1 MVQIHPPLPITMIK
15 RDIEAFLTPIIEET
29 GCELWGIEFGSAK
42 GKGRLL
48 RIYIDAIHG
57 VDINDCTKVSR
68 EIDYYFQH
76 ESIFSEFAFFE
87 VSSPGL
93 DRKLFNQ
100 KQYKKFVG
108 DVVSLSLFSKV
119 NNLRKLKGTLLEVLD
134 SEISVKT
141 EGETLLLELSNIE
154 VCKLDLD
161 DQIEKKRMNKQILDV
176 VASVSIE
183 KGVDKTII
191 FQALEEAIASATKKL
206 VDDEAN
212 IDVVIDTTTGEY
224 KTYRKWDIVKEIDE
238 SEVFQVLESDLDGYE
253 VDEAT
258 ASKEIEN
265 IDFGRISAQAAKQ
278 VIIQKV
284 REAERSKITKKY
296 ENLVGEVIS
305 GQVKRI
311 NRDFLLLEIEEDLNA
326 QIPRDQIIP
335 GEIFKL
341 NDRVRAVIKEIV
353 STPRGPQIILSRT
366 DERLVVQL
374 FTQEVPEISEG
385 TIEIKAIAR
394 DPGYRS
400 KIAVKTYD
408 GRIDPVGACVG
419 MRGSRVQAVSNE
431 IGNER
436 IDIFIHSDNPAEFVV
451 NCLAPVK
458 IYSILVDE
466 RTSTLIL
473 EVEEENQAQIIG
485 KNGQNLRL
493 MTHMIGWSFQVL
505 NKEQFKEYQDSSLIE
520 KYDGLAKRL
529 DLSDKEKEGIVSK
542 ELDSLEK
549 IVDLD
554 SKILAEIFGNEKRT
568 TELLDK
574 ANELLLQDA
583 FNADFNDPTME
594 EDLVNLNGIT
604 NEVLSA
610 LSSNNIKKLEDL
622 AEMSVGELQDISE
635 TISEKEASAL
645 IMEARKPWFE

>member
-1 MVQIHPPLPITMIK
+1 
-15 RDIEAFLTPIIEET
+15 
-29 GCELWGIEFGSAK
+29 
-42 GKGRLL
+42 
-48 RIYIDAIHG
+48 
-57 VDINDCTKVSR
+57 
-68 EIDYYFQH
+68 
-76 ESIFSEFAFFE
+76 
-87 VSSPGL
+87 
-93 DRKLFNQ
+93 
-100 KQYKKFVG
+100 
-108 DVVSLSLFSKV
+108 
-119 NNLRKLKGTLLEVLD
+119 
-134 SEISVKT
+134 
-141 EGETLLLELSNIE
+141 
-154 VCKLDLD
+154 
-161 DQIEKKRMNKQILDV
+161 MNKQILEV
-176 VASVSIE
+176 VDSVSME
-183 KGVDKTII
+183 KGVDKEII
-191 FQALEEAIASATKKL
+191 FEALEEAISSATKKL
-206 VDDEAN
+206 IEDEAN
-212 IDVVIDTTTGEY
+212 ISVVIDRDTGEY
-224 KTYRKWDIVKEIDE
+224 RTFRNWTIVAEEDLVDQIFEITKKDITDHIVEEGI
-238 SEVFQVLESDLDGYE
+238 
-253 VDEAT
+253 AT
-258 ASKEIEN
+258 KEIEN

-296 ENLVGEVIS
+296 ENLVGQVIV

-341 NDRVRAVIKEIV
+341 NDKVRAVIKEIIT
-353 STPRGPQIILSRT
+353 TPRGPQIILSRT
-366 DERLVVQL
+366 DERLVVEL

-466 RTSTLIL
+466 RTSTLVL

-493 MTHMIGWSFQVL
+493 MTQMIGWSFQIL
-505 NKEQFKEYQDSSLIE
+505 NKEQFKEYQDSSLVE
-520 KYDGLAKRL
+520 KYEQVANRL
-529 DLSDKEKEGIVSK
+529 ELTSQEKEQIIASEMETLEKVVDAGN
-542 ELDSLEK
+542 DNLEK
-549 IVDLD
+549 IF
-554 SKILAEIFGNEKRT
+554 KTTKRVS
-568 TELLDK
+568 EVIEK

-583 FNADFNDPTME
+583 FNDDFNDPTME
-594 EDLVNLNGIT
+594 KDLVDLRGIT
-604 NEVLSA
+604 NDVLSA
-610 LSSNNIKKLEDL
+610 LSQNNIKKLEEF
-622 AEMSVGELQDISE
+622 AEMSVPELMDISDKI
-635 TISEKEASAL
+635 TEKEASAL
-645 IMEARKPWFE
+645 IMEARKPWFN

>member
-1 MVQIHPPLPITMIK
+1 MDK
-15 RDIEAFLTPIIEET
+15 
-29 GCELWGIEFGSAK
+29 
-42 GKGRLL
+42 
-48 RIYIDAIHG
+48 
-57 VDINDCTKVSR
+57 
-68 EIDYYFQH
+68 EI
-76 ESIFSEFAFFE
+76 
-87 VSSPGL
+87 
-93 DRKLFNQ
+93 
-100 KQYKKFVG
+100 
-108 DVVSLSLFSKV
+108 
-119 NNLRKLKGTLLEVLD
+119 LEVVD
-134 SEISVKT
+134 
-141 EGETLLLELSNIE
+141 
-154 VCKLDLD
+154 
-161 DQIEKKRMNKQILDV
+161 
-176 VASVSIE
+176 SVSME
-183 KGVDKTII
+183 KGVDKEII
-191 FQALEEAIASATKKL
+191 FEALEEAISSATKKL
-206 VDDEAN
+206 TEEEAD
-212 IDVVIDTTTGEY
+212 ISVVIDRDTGEY
-224 KTYRKWDIVKEIDE
+224 KTFRNWTIVLEEEIE
-238 SEVFQVLESDLDGYE
+238 SEVFEITENGVASNETGFNTVEDGI
-253 VDEAT
+253 AT
-258 ASKEIEN
+258 REIEN

-296 ENLVGEVIS
+296 ESLLGQVIS

-341 NDRVRAVIKEIV
+341 NDKIRAVIKEIV
-353 STPRGPQIILSRT
+353 TTPRGPQIILSRT
-366 DERLVVQL
+366 DERLVVEL

-385 TIEIKAIAR
+385 TIEIKAISR

-466 RTSTLIL
+466 RTSTLVL

-493 MTHMIGWSFQVL
+493 MTQMIGWSFQVI

-520 KYDGLAKRL
+520 KYEKVSNRL
-529 DLSDKEKEGIVSK
+529 ELSDKEKEQLVTF
-542 ELDSLEK
+542 ELETLEK
-549 IVDLD
+549 VVDADQDTLD
-554 SKILAEIFGNEKRT
+554 KVFKTAKRLAEI
-568 TELLDK
+568 TEK

-583 FNADFNDPTME
+583 FNEDFNDPTME
-594 EDLVNLNGIT
+594 EDLVNLRGIT
-604 NEVLSA
+604 NDVLSV
-610 LSSNNIKKLEDL
+610 LSQNNIKKLEEL
-622 AEMSVGELQDISE
+622 AEMSVPELLDVSDKITE
-635 TISEKEASAL
+635 NEASAL
-645 IMEARKPWFE
+645 IMEARKPWFD

>member
-1 MVQIHPPLPITMIK
+1 M
-15 RDIEAFLTPIIEET
+15 D
-29 GCELWGIEFGSAK
+29 
-42 GKGRLL
+42 
-48 RIYIDAIHG
+48 
-57 VDINDCTKVSR
+57 
-68 EIDYYFQH
+68 
-76 ESIFSEFAFFE
+76 
-87 VSSPGL
+87 
-93 DRKLFNQ
+93 
-100 KQYKKFVG
+100 
-108 DVVSLSLFSKV
+108 
-119 NNLRKLKGTLLEVLD
+119 
-134 SEISVKT
+134 
-141 EGETLLLELSNIE
+141 
-154 VCKLDLD
+154 
-161 DQIEKKRMNKQILDV
+161 KQILEV
-176 VASVSIE
+176 VDSVSME
-183 KGVDKTII
+183 KGVDKEII
-191 FQALEEAIASATKKL
+191 FQALEEAISSATKKL
-206 VDDEAN
+206 IEDEAN
-212 IDVVIDTTTGEY
+212 IKVVIDRDNGS
-224 KTYRKWDIVKEIDE
+224 YRTFRNWTIVSEEDLIDRVFEITKEDI
-238 SEVFQVLESDLDGYE
+238 SDHKIEEGI
-253 VDEAT
+253 AT
-258 ASKEIEN
+258 KEIEN

-296 ENLVGEVIS
+296 ENLLGQVIS

-341 NDRVRAVIKEIV
+341 NDRIRAVIKEIV
-353 STPRGPQIILSRT
+353 TTPRGPQIILSRT
-366 DERLVVQL
+366 DERLVMEL

-466 RTSTLIL
+466 RTSTLVL

-485 KNGQNLRL
+485 KSGQNLRL
-493 MTHMIGWSFQVL
+493 MTQMIGWSFQVL

-520 KYDGLAKRL
+520 KYNQVSNRL
-529 DLSDKEKEGIVSK
+529 ELNDEEKEKLIAV
-542 ELDSLEK
+542 ELETLEKVVDANQELLEK
-549 IVDLD
+549 IVNDP
-554 SKILAEIFGNEKRT
+554 KRAASIV
-568 TELLDK
+568 EK

-583 FNADFNDPTME
+583 FNEDFNDPTME
-594 EDLVNLNGIT
+594 DDLVNLRGIT
-604 NEVLSA
+604 NDVLSS
-610 LSSNNIKKLEDL
+610 LSNNNIKKLDEL
-622 AEMSVGELQDISE
+622 AEMSVPELMDISE
-635 TISEKEASAL
+635 KITENEASAL
-645 IMEARKPWFE
+645 IMEARKPWFD

>member
-1 MVQIHPPLPITMIK
+1 M
-15 RDIEAFLTPIIEET
+15 
-29 GCELWGIEFGSAK
+29 
-42 GKGRLL
+42 
-48 RIYIDAIHG
+48 
-57 VDINDCTKVSR
+57 
-68 EIDYYFQH
+68 
-76 ESIFSEFAFFE
+76 
-87 VSSPGL
+87 
-93 DRKLFNQ
+93 
-100 KQYKKFVG
+100 
-108 DVVSLSLFSKV
+108 
-119 NNLRKLKGTLLEVLD
+119 
-134 SEISVKT
+134 
-141 EGETLLLELSNIE
+141 
-154 VCKLDLD
+154 
-161 DQIEKKRMNKQILDV
+161 
-176 VASVSIE
+176 E
-183 KGVDKTII
+183 KGVDKGII
-191 FQALEEAIASATKKL
+191 FEALEEAISSATKKL
-206 VDDEAN
+206 IEDEAN
-212 IDVVIDTTTGEY
+212 ISVEINRDTGGY
-224 KTYRKWDIVKEIDE
+224 KTFRNWTIVAEEDLVDQIFEITEKDI
-238 SEVFQVLESDLDGYE
+238 SDHVVEEGI
-253 VDEAT
+253 AT
-258 ASKEIEN
+258 REIEN

-284 REAERSKITKKY
+284 REAERSKITEKY
-296 ENLVGEVIS
+296 ESLVGQVIS

-341 NDRVRAVIKEIV
+341 NDKIRAVIKEIV
-353 STPRGPQIILSRT
+353 TTPRGPQIILSRT
-366 DERLVVQL
+366 DERLVVEL

-466 RTSTLIL
+466 RTSTLVL

-505 NKEQFKEYQDSSLIE
+505 NKEQFKEYQDSSLVE
-520 KYDGLAKRL
+520 KYEQVANRL
-529 DLSDKEKEGIVSK
+529 ELSDKEKEQLVAAEMETLEKVVDASQ
-542 ELDSLEK
+542 ENLEK
-549 IVDLD
+549 IFKT
-554 SKILAEIFGNEKRT
+554 SKRT
-568 TELLDK
+568 TEVTEK

-583 FNADFNDPTME
+583 FNEDFNDPTME
-594 EDLVNLNGIT
+594 EGLVNLRGIT
-604 NEVLSA
+604 NDVLSA
-610 LSSNNIKKLEDL
+610 LSQNNIKNLEEF
-622 AEMSVGELQDISE
+622 AEMSVPELMDISDKI
-635 TISEKEASAL
+635 TEKEASAL
-645 IMEARKPWFE
+645 IMEARKPWFN

>member
-1 MVQIHPPLPITMIK
+1 
-15 RDIEAFLTPIIEET
+15 
-29 GCELWGIEFGSAK
+29 
-42 GKGRLL
+42 
-48 RIYIDAIHG
+48 
-57 VDINDCTKVSR
+57 
-68 EIDYYFQH
+68 
-76 ESIFSEFAFFE
+76 
-87 VSSPGL
+87 
-93 DRKLFNQ
+93 
-100 KQYKKFVG
+100 
-108 DVVSLSLFSKV
+108 
-119 NNLRKLKGTLLEVLD
+119 
-134 SEISVKT
+134 
-141 EGETLLLELSNIE
+141 
-154 VCKLDLD
+154 
-161 DQIEKKRMNKQILDV
+161 MNKQILEV
-176 VASVSIE
+176 VASVSME
-183 KGVDKTII
+183 KGVEKDII
-191 FQALEEAIASATKKL
+191 FQALEEAISSATKKL
-206 VDDEAN
+206 VDDEAI
-212 IDVVIDTTTGEY
+212 IDVIIDRNTGEY
-224 KTYRKWDIVKEIDE
+224 ETFRKWNIVDEIDE
-238 SEVFQVLESDLDGYE
+238 SDVFQILSSELSDHAVEEDL
-253 VDEAT
+253 AT
-258 ASKEIEN
+258 KKIDN

-284 REAERSKITKKY
+284 REAERSKITAKY
-296 ENLVGEVIS
+296 ESLVGEVIS

-353 STPRGPQIILSRT
+353 TTPRGPQIILSRT

-451 NCLAPVK
+451 NCLAPIK
-458 IYSILVDE
+458 IFSILVDE

-505 NKEQFKEYQDSSLIE
+505 NKEQFKEYQDSTLVE
-520 KYDGLAKRL
+520 KYDNLASRL
-529 DLSDKEKEGIVSK
+529 GLSDKEKEQLVSS
-542 ELDSLEK
+542 EIDSLEK
-549 IVDLD
+549 LVD
-554 SKILAEIFGNEKRT
+554 SSAEKTKEIFTTDKRL
-568 TELLDK
+568 TEVMDK

-594 EDLVNLNGIT
+594 DDLVNLNGIT
-604 NEVLSA
+604 NDILSA
-610 LSSNNIKKLEDL
+610 LSANNIKKLDEL
-622 AEMSVGELQDISE
+622 AEMSVGELMDISE
-635 TISEKEASAL
+635 KVTEKEASAL
-645 IMEARKPWFE
+645 IMEARKPWFN

>member
-1 MVQIHPPLPITMIK
+1 
-15 RDIEAFLTPIIEET
+15 
-29 GCELWGIEFGSAK
+29 
-42 GKGRLL
+42 
-48 RIYIDAIHG
+48 
-57 VDINDCTKVSR
+57 
-68 EIDYYFQH
+68 
-76 ESIFSEFAFFE
+76 
-87 VSSPGL
+87 
-93 DRKLFNQ
+93 
-100 KQYKKFVG
+100 
-108 DVVSLSLFSKV
+108 
-119 NNLRKLKGTLLEVLD
+119 
-134 SEISVKT
+134 
-141 EGETLLLELSNIE
+141 
-154 VCKLDLD
+154 
-161 DQIEKKRMNKQILDV
+161 MNKQILEV
-176 VASVSIE
+176 VASVSME
-183 KGVDKTII
+183 KGVEKDII
-191 FQALEEAIASATKKL
+191 FQALEEAISSATKKL
-206 VDDEAN
+206 VDDEAI
-212 IDVVIDTTTGEY
+212 IDVTIDRNTGEY
-224 KTYRKWDIVKEIDE
+224 ETFRKWNIVDEIDE
-238 SEVFQVLESDLDGYE
+238 SDVFQILSSELSDHAVEEDL
-253 VDEAT
+253 AT
-258 ASKEIEN
+258 KKIDN

-284 REAERSKITKKY
+284 REAERSKITAKY
-296 ENLVGEVIS
+296 ESLVGEVIS

-353 STPRGPQIILSRT
+353 TTPRGPQIILSRT

-451 NCLAPVK
+451 NCLAPIK
-458 IYSILVDE
+458 IFSILVDE

-505 NKEQFKEYQDSSLIE
+505 NKEQFKEYQDSTLVE
-520 KYDGLAKRL
+520 KYDNLASRL
-529 DLSDKEKEGIVSK
+529 GLSDKEKELLVSS
-542 ELDSLEK
+542 EIDSLEK
-549 IVDLD
+549 LVD
-554 SKILAEIFGNEKRT
+554 SSAEKTKEIFTTDKRL
-568 TELLDK
+568 TEVMDK
-574 ANELLLQDA
+574 TNELLLQDA

-594 EDLVNLNGIT
+594 DDLVNLNGIT
-604 NEVLSA
+604 NDILSA
-610 LSSNNIKKLEDL
+610 LSANNIKKLDEL
-622 AEMSVGELQDISE
+622 AEMSVGELMDISE
-635 TISEKEASAL
+635 KVTEKEASAL
-645 IMEARKPWFE
+645 IMEARKPWFN

>member
-1 MVQIHPPLPITMIK
+1 M
-15 RDIEAFLTPIIEET
+15 
-29 GCELWGIEFGSAK
+29 
-42 GKGRLL
+42 
-48 RIYIDAIHG
+48 
-57 VDINDCTKVSR
+57 
-68 EIDYYFQH
+68 
-76 ESIFSEFAFFE
+76 
-87 VSSPGL
+87 
-93 DRKLFNQ
+93 
-100 KQYKKFVG
+100 
-108 DVVSLSLFSKV
+108 
-119 NNLRKLKGTLLEVLD
+119 
-134 SEISVKT
+134 
-141 EGETLLLELSNIE
+141 
-154 VCKLDLD
+154 
-161 DQIEKKRMNKQILDV
+161 
-176 VASVSIE
+176 
-183 KGVDKTII
+183 
-191 FQALEEAIASATKKL
+191 
-206 VDDEAN
+206 
-212 IDVVIDTTTGEY
+212 
-224 KTYRKWDIVKEIDE
+224 
-238 SEVFQVLESDLDGYE
+238 
-253 VDEAT
+253 
-258 ASKEIEN
+258 
-265 IDFGRISAQAAKQ
+265 
-278 VIIQKV
+278 
-284 REAERSKITKKY
+284 
-296 ENLVGEVIS
+296 
-305 GQVKRI
+305 
-311 NRDFLLLEIEEDLNA
+311 
-326 QIPRDQIIP
+326 
-335 GEIFKL
+335 
-341 NDRVRAVIKEIV
+341 RAVIKEIV

-529 DLSDKEKEGIVSK
+529 GLSDKEKEGIVSK

-554 SKILAEIFGNEKRT
+554 AKTLAEIFANEKRT